1 MVDESDLD
9 SDLKALKE
17 ETQGGNR
24 IQDVAKEDAYREFQE
39 AVVESL
45 HNRSTSG
52 TNQTV
57 SIWDKELAALTD
69 VLKENPELLDRVG
82 TELENEL
89 GRPTSE
95 DEQMTRGELLG
106 MFVRVGMQEADP
118 ELFEMWRDAVAE
130 WVRAP

>member
-9 SDLKALKE
+9 NDLKALKE
-17 ETQGGNR
+17 ETQGGSR
-24 IQDVAKEDAYREFQE
+24 IQDAAKEDAYGEYQD
-39 AVVESL
+39 ALVQAL
-45 HNRSTSG
+45 HDRSTSG

-57 SIWDKELAALTD
+57 SIWDKELAALMD
-69 VLKENPELLDRVG
+69 VLKTNPELMERVG

-89 GRPTSE
+89 GRPVSE
-95 DEQMTRGELLG
+95 DEHMTRGELLG

-118 ELFEMWRDAVAE
+118 ELFDMWRDAVAD